1 MEEEYKGKIKF
12 YDDEIEVLFPVDF
25 NIFKTKLAEMLDLTE
40 DFLINVNLSYNDEKG
55 DKNEIKNLDDYKFFI
70 KNLKERNDLVI
81 LLVEIKDE
89 SNFNIKNMSNSIIS
103 YKEKNNSNSQEL
115 RSENINN
122 NISMNENYQKNKNF
136 NNINRNLYNNNI
148 NNNLYNNNQM
158 NNLYN
163 NNINNNLN
171 NKNQMNNNINN
182 NLYNNNQMNNLYRN
196 NINNKYNENQINNL
210 QEIPNNNPN
219 IRNQIDNHL
228 FQNNNQQISNF
239 NCPFP
244 CFFCGNSP
252 ILEVVYYCPNCKN
265 VFCKRCELKEG
276 PRHNHSY
283 YQIKNNSQYNYLHL
297 NEKIKLKNLISGFE
311 NKVQGVYNNVA
322 NFFIDDNNLNNDI
335 NNNRNNIQTE
345 NNKELYLIKAAR
357 NSYDLRNV
365 SDLQLKE
372 ALRKTNGNIDNAIIL
387 LTENNNNLN

>member
-25 NIFKTKLAEMLDLTE
+25 NVFKTKLAEMLDLTE

-136 NNINRNLYNNNI
+136 NNINRNLY
-148 NNNLYNNNQM
+148 
-158 NNLYN
+158 
-163 NNINNNLN
+163 
-171 NKNQMNNNINN
+171 NNNINN

-322 NFFIDDNNLNNDI
+322 NFFIDNNNLNNDI